1 MYGGNLPT
9 TGFTA
14 TIYAVVGLALVAVGV
29 VTTLWSRVMRWI

>member
-14 TIYAVVGLALVAVGV
+14 TFYAIIGLVLVAVGV
-29 VTTLWSRVMRWI
+29 VTAVWSRVMRWI

>member
-14 TIYAVVGLALVAVGV
+14 TIYAAVGLVLVAVGL
-29 VTTLWSRVMRWI
+29 VTTLWSRLMRRI

>member
-14 TIYAVVGLALVAVGV
+14 TIYAVIGLVLVAVGGV
-29 VTTLWSRVMRWI
+29 ATLLSRIMRWI

>member
-14 TIYAVVGLALVAVGV
+14 TIYAAVGLVLVAIGT
-29 VTTLWSRVMRWI
+29 VTALWSRVMRRV

>member
-14 TIYAVVGLALVAVGV
+14 TIYAVVGLALVVIGV
-29 VTTLWSRVMRWI
+29 LTTFWSRLMRRI

>member
-14 TIYAVVGLALVAVGV
+14 TIYAVVGLFLVVIGV
-29 VTTLWSRVMRWI
+29 MTALWSRLMRRI